1 MPAPRVWTTLRNLIL
16 AIINSTLI
24 LLALCLWLGW
34 RLTAEVHAVTD
45 EVARNLAPVQ
55 PLRDEVAA
63 LGAEVA
69 GLRADLASVGD
80 QAGTALPETVER
92 LGAEAERFQAKLAA
106 LSEQAET
113 VATDPGLLI
122 DRAVAAAAVSFGDQ
136 AQRLK
141 GCTAAPAATD

>member
-1 MPAPRVWTTLRNLIL
+1 MPAPRFWTTLRNLIL
-16 AIINSTLI
+16 AMINATLI

-34 RLTAEVHAVTD
+34 RLTAEVHAMTG

-69 GLRADLASVGD
+69 GLRADLASVSD
-80 QAGTALPETVER
+80 QAGAALPETVER

-141 GCTAAPAATD
+141 GCRAAPAPTD